1 MRNLVVFLHM
11 SLDGIV
17 EGPNGAMD
25 IGFVH
30 YNHELE
36 DFANQV
42 TATADTILWGS
53 ATYEMMYHYWPSM
66 LDNPEASEHERNHAA
81 WVNSVE
87 KLVCSTRLSEVT
99 WSNTSLITENLMER
113 LQAEKSKDEGDILV
127 LGSPR
132 LAKALLKECLVDQVK
147 VTVSPVIVGEGLNL
161 FDGIASG
168 LELLESKQM
177 QSGVL
182 GLTYRLVKDEKS
194 II

>member
-42 TATADTILWGS
+42 TATADTILWGR
-53 ATYEMMYHYWPSM
+53 ATYEMMYQYWPSM
-66 LDNPEASEHERNHAA
+66 LEHPEASDHERNHAA

-87 KLVCSTRLSEVT
+87 KLVCSTSLSEVT
-99 WSNTSLITENLMER
+99 WNNASLITEKLTER
-113 LQAEKSKDEGDILV
+113 LQVEKAKDGGDILII
-127 LGSPR
+127 GSPR
-132 LAKALLKECLVDQVK
+132 LAKVLLKEGLVDQLK
-147 VTVSPVIVGEGLNL
+147 VTVSPIILGEGLNL
-161 FDGIASG
+161 FDGFSSC
-168 LELLESKQM
+168 LELLDSKQM
-177 QSGVL
+177 ESGVL
-182 GLTYRLVKDEKS
+182 DLTYRVSSVLS
-194 II
+194 

>member
-42 TATADTILWGS
+42 TATADTILWGR

-99 WSNTSLITENLMER
+99 WNNTSLITENLTER
-113 LQAEKSKDEGDILV
+113 LQAEKSKDGGDILV

-132 LAKALLKECLVDQVK
+132 LAKALLKEGLVDQVK

-168 LELLESKQM
+168 LELLESNQM

>member
-1 MRNLVVFLHM
+1 M
-11 SLDGIV
+11 
-17 EGPNGAMD
+17 
-25 IGFVH
+25 
-30 YNHELE
+30 
-36 DFANQV
+36 
-42 TATADTILWGS
+42 
-53 ATYEMMYHYWPSM
+53 
-66 LDNPEASEHERNHAA
+66 
-81 WVNSVE
+81 
-87 KLVCSTRLSEVT
+87 
-99 WSNTSLITENLMER
+99 ITENLTER
-113 LQAEKSKDEGDILV
+113 LQAEKAKDGGDILV

-132 LAKALLKECLVDQVK
+132 LAKALLKEGLVDQVK

>member
-1 MRNLVVFLHM
+1 MLGNL
-11 SLDGIV
+11 
-17 EGPNGAMD
+17 
-25 IGFVH
+25 
-30 YNHELE
+30 
-36 DFANQV
+36 
-42 TATADTILWGS
+42 
-53 ATYEMMYHYWPSM
+53 
-66 LDNPEASEHERNHAA
+66 EASEHERYHAA
-81 WVNSVE
+81 CVDSIE
-87 KLVCSTRLSEVT
+87 KLVYSTSLSEVT
-99 WSNTSLITENLMER
+99 WNNASLITENLTER
-113 LQAEKSKDEGDILV
+113 LQAEKSKDGGDILV

-132 LAKALLKECLVDQVK
+132 LAKALLKEGLVDQVK

>member
-1 MRNLVVFLHM
+1 
-11 SLDGIV
+11 
-17 EGPNGAMD
+17 MD
-25 IGFVH
+25 ISFVH

-36 DFANQV
+36 ELANQV
-42 TATADTILWGS
+42 IAKTDTILWGRS
-53 ATYEMMYHYWPSM
+53 TYEMMYQYWPNM
-66 LDNPEASEHERNHAA
+66 LDNVEASEHERKHAA
-81 WVNSVE
+81 WVDFVE
-87 KLVCSTRLSEVT
+87 KLVCSTSLSEVT

-132 LAKALLKECLVDQVK
+132 LAQALLKEGLVDQLK

-161 FDGIASG
+161 FDGLASG

>member
-1 MRNLVVFLHM
+1 
-11 SLDGIV
+11 
-17 EGPNGAMD
+17 
-25 IGFVH
+25 
-30 YNHELE
+30 
-36 DFANQV
+36 
-42 TATADTILWGS
+42 
-53 ATYEMMYHYWPSM
+53 
-66 LDNPEASEHERNHAA
+66 
-81 WVNSVE
+81 
-87 KLVCSTRLSEVT
+87 
-99 WSNTSLITENLMER
+99 MER

-132 LAKALLKECLVDQVK
+132 LAQALLKEGLVDQLK

-161 FDGIASG
+161 FDGLASG

>member
-42 TATADTILWGS
+42 TATADTILWGR
-53 ATYEMMYHYWPSM
+53 ATYEMMYNYWPSM
-66 LDNPEASEHERNHAA
+66 LDNPEAREHERNHAA
-81 WVNSVE
+81 WVHAAE
-87 KLVCSTRLSEVT
+87 KLVCSTSLSEVT
-99 WSNTSLITENLMER
+99 WNNASLMTER
-113 LQAEKSKDEGDILV
+113 LTEGLQAKKSKDGGNILV

-132 LAKALLKECLVDQVK
+132 LAKALLKEGLVDQLK
-147 VTVSPVIVGEGLNL
+147 VTVSPVILGDGLNL
-161 FDGIASG
+161 FDGISSR
-168 LELLESKQM
+168 LKLLKAQQM

-182 GLTYRLVKDEKS
+182 GLTYRVSS
-194 II
+194 ILS